1 MAMMMTTLITLV
13 AMKMVSNK
21 ANIEKET
28 LNVKKSTKKQIPRVE
43 QLKKQNN

>member
-1 MAMMMTTLITLV
+1 
-13 AMKMVSNK
+13 MKMGSNK

-28 LNVKKSTKKQIPRVE
+28 LYVKRSAKKQIPRVE